1 MSTIILAYVAG
12 VLCGMGYMYLRYS
25 KRIRKHSRELDQI
38 RIEHAKM
45 EGRLETL
52 CVISGFDPNTD
63 AGNKT
68 SD

>member
-1 MSTIILAYVAG
+1 MSSIILAYIVG

-25 KRIRKHSRELDQI
+25 KRIRKHSREIDKI
-38 RIEHAKM
+38 RLEHAKI

-52 CVISGFDPNTD
+52 CVISGIDPNTD
-63 AGNKT
+63 AGDET